1 MLKWLL
7 MALAAGAIL
16 LMWRM
21 SAYTR
26 RNLPKVNEP
35 APDFSLPDQNGRLRT
50 SAEFRGRWL
59 VLYFYP
65 RDDTPACAEQAVRF
79 RDAMSEFEALGAA
92 VCGVSVDDSASH
104 ADFARKFNFSFPLLA
119 DTRGAVAARYGSLRN
134 FGFIRV
140 AQRNTFIIDP
150 QGKVARVYL
159 GVNPSRN
166 AREVVE
172 DLRRLA
178 TS

>member
-7 MALAAGAIL
+7 MVLLGLAVL

-21 SAYTR
+21 SAYAR
-26 RNLPKVNEP
+26 RNLPRVNET
-35 APDFSLPDQNGRLRT
+35 APDFSLPDQNGKLRT

-65 RDDTPACAEQAVRF
+65 RDDTPACTEQAVRF
-79 RDAMSEFEALGAA
+79 RDAMSGFDALGAA

-104 ADFARKFNFSFPLLA
+104 ADFARKFNFSFTLLA
-119 DTRGAVAARYGSLRN
+119 DARGAVAARYGSLRN
-134 FGFIRV
+134 FGFIRI

-166 AREVVE
+166 AREVAE

-178 TS
+178 TP